1 MSETLVWWLMMQV
14 VGLATLPLCLT
25 LFARLPDRGYAL
37 SKAFALIIVG
47 YLLWV
52 LNVAH
57 ILPNTS
63 AGIWIILL
71 VLFGVSALVFSQ
83 RRDDLLGFARTHW
96 WLIVAVEVVLFLSFI
111 TAVYLRSYVGDLGGT
126 EKPMDFMLLNA
137 VTRANHFPPP
147 DPWMAGEKVAYYY
160 FGYLIVSIMTR
171 VSGLQTS
178 IGFNLGV
185 AMTASLAI
193 VGAFG
198 LVYNMI
204 APRTQRELQA
214 GPGTPAA
221 GFSNRILWRPIIFG
235 AVAAFLL
242 AVIGNLEGILEAF
255 AATGMGSAG
264 FWSWVHIEGLQSYQ
278 SAHWYPDNFWGWWR
292 ATRILDDSTGIHEF
306 PFFSFLLGDLHPHVM
321 SIPFV
326 LLALGVAQL
335 LLRFEGPLDL
345 VVWLERPFWLVAF
358 AIMIGGLAFINTW
371 DLPTMAF
378 MIAIAALVRNRLHAD
393 RWSWGLVADTAGFF
407 LPLLFF
413 ALLAYTPFFFG
424 GFDSQASGFKAVSNG
439 GTRLFQALMLWGVFA
454 VIVLPYALWRLL
466 RTGRPTLKEVAWAL
480 APMAAILL
488 LWAGWNLLGVQVDK
502 QTGQIESG
510 FGITHL
516 LGWLPTP
523 LRPNDTVFNGEFIS
537 LGDRIGT
544 RGWSWLTF
552 LVMGGAVALIGLA
565 FYREVDDA
573 KRTGEDRFGH
583 IFALALSAT
592 AALLILGSEFFF
604 IFDTFDSRMNTIF
617 KLYYQAW
624 LMLSVAG
631 GFVLYEITQG
641 FRMPS
646 LSAPKAAAVPVSL
659 RGVSLSDAVV
669 GATTLIGAIV
679 GLALGQDGLTRIVGL
694 VVGAGVFFVVSGAA
708 VLWWQMAL
716 REGEQIP
723 TVSRLNWRGVW
734 AGAAATVLFVAFLYP
749 VLATYNRTN
758 GFNNPRMLDGLQNL
772 PADQKAAIEFLRGQ
786 SGHPVVLEA
795 PGGDYLD
802 FGTISAS
809 TALPTI
815 IQWKGH
821 ELQWRGHSQ
830 ALDQQLNEREQA
842 VAAIY
847 TGTSNEVAGLLRQY
861 DVRFVIVGPKER
873 ETYPNITVDQL
884 TDVFEAVKQEGEVT
898 VYRVL
903 PDILS
908 QVNAG
913 ETP

>member
-25 LFARLPDRGYAL
+25 LFGRLPDRGYAL

-47 YLLWV
+47 YLLWI

-71 VLFGVSALVFSQ
+71 VLFGISALVFMQ
-83 RRDDLLGFARTHW
+83 RRDDLLGFARNHW
-96 WLIVAVEVVLFLSFI
+96 WLIAAAEIVLFLSFI
-111 TAVYLRSYVGDLGGT
+111 TAAYLRSYVADFTTFGGT

-137 VTRANHFPPP
+137 VTRANHFPPL
-147 DPWMAGEKVAYYY
+147 DPWMSGEKVAYYY

-171 VSGLQTS
+171 LSGLQTS
-178 IGFNLGV
+178 VGFNLGV
-185 AMTASLAI
+185 AMTASLAV

-204 APRTQRELQA
+204 APRAQREVEA

-221 GFSNRILWRPIIFG
+221 GFSNRVRWRPIIFG
-235 AVAAFLL
+235 VVAAFLL
-242 AVIGNLEGILEAF
+242 AVVGNLEGLLEAL
-255 AATGMGSAG
+255 AATGIGSAG
-264 FWSWVHIEGLQSYQ
+264 FWSWVNIDGLQSYQ
-278 SAHWYPDNFWGWWR
+278 SAHWYPDNFWFWWR
-292 ATRILDDSTGIHEF
+292 ATRILDGSTGIHEF

-335 LLRFEGPLDL
+335 LLRSEGPLDL
-345 VVWLERPFWLVAF
+345 VVWLERPLWLVAF

-378 MIAIAALVRNRLHAD
+378 MIVIAALVRNRLHAD

-407 LPLLFF
+407 LPLFIC

-424 GFDSQASGFKAVSNG
+424 GFDSQASGFRAVSNS
-439 GTRLFQALMLWGVFA
+439 GTRLFQVLMLWGVFA

-466 RTGRPTLKEVAWAL
+466 RTGRPTLKEVAWAM
-480 APMAAILL
+480 APMGAVLL
-488 LWAGWNLLGVQVDK
+488 LWLFWEALAGSTSDPAL
-502 QTGQIESG
+502 
-510 FGITHL
+510 GITKMF
-516 LGWLPTP
+516 GWLPLP
-523 LRPNDTVFNGEFIS
+523 MRPIDLEMGIS
-537 LGDRIGT
+537 LGDRIGA

-552 LVMGGAVALIGLA
+552 LVLGGAVALIGLA
-565 FYREVDDA
+565 FYREVEDA
-573 KRTGEDRFGH
+573 KRTDEDRFGH
-583 IFALALSAT
+583 IFALVLSAT
-592 AALLILGSEFFF
+592 AALLILGSEVFF
-604 IFDTFDSRMNTIF
+604 ILDTFNSRMNTIF

-646 LSAPKAAAVPVSL
+646 LSVPKTAAASVSL
-659 RGVSLSDAVV
+659 RGVSVGEIVV
-669 GATTLIGAIV
+669 GAATLVGAV
-679 GLALGQDGLTRIVGL
+679 LGLALGQDALTRFVGF
-694 VVGAGVFFVVSGAA
+694 VVGAGVFFVVSG
-708 VLWWQMAL
+708 VSFLWWQSVPS
-716 REGEQIP
+716 EGEMAQ
-723 TVSRLNWRGVW
+723 SAARLTWRGVW
-734 AGAAATVLFVAFLYP
+734 AGAAATVLFAAFLYP

-758 GFNNPRMLDGLQNL
+758 GFNNQRTLDGLQNL
-772 PADQKAAIEFLRGQ
+772 PPDQKAAIDFLRGQ
-786 SGHPVVLEA
+786 SGHPVVVEA
-795 PGGDYLD
+795 PGGDYSE

-815 IQWKGH
+815 
-821 ELQWRGHSQ
+821 LQWRFHEVQWRGGSKQ
-830 ALDQQLNEREQA
+830 LDDDLNAREQA
-842 VAAIY
+842 LQAIY
-847 TGTSNEVAGLLRQY
+847 TGTSGEAGSALRQY
-861 DVRFVIVGPKER
+861 DVRFVVVGPKER
-873 ETYPNITVDQL
+873 EKYNGEEFPLLTIDQM
-884 TDVFEAVKQEGEVT
+884 TDLVELVKQEGEVAIYQ
-898 VYRVL
+898 VR
-903 PDILS
+903 PDTLD

>member
-1 MSETLVWWLMMQV
+1 MMQV

-25 LFARLPDRGYAL
+25 LFGRLPDRGYAL

-47 YLLWV
+47 YLLWI

-71 VLFGVSALVFSQ
+71 VLFGISALVFSQ
-83 RRDDLLGFARTHW
+83 RRNDLLGFAREHW
-96 WLIVAVEVVLFLSFI
+96 WLIAATEIVLFLSFI

-126 EKPMDFMLLNA
+126 EKPMDFMFLNA
-137 VTRANHFPPP
+137 VTRANHFPPA
-147 DPWMAGEKVAYYY
+147 DPWMSGEKVAYYY

-171 VSGLQTS
+171 LSGLQTS
-178 IGFNLGV
+178 VGFNLGV
-185 AMTASLAI
+185 AMTASLAV

-204 APRTQRELQA
+204 APRAQRELEA

-221 GFSNRILWRPIIFG
+221 GFSNRVLWRPIIFG
-235 AVAAFLL
+235 VIAAFLL
-242 AVIGNLEGILEAF
+242 AVIGNLEGILEALT
-255 AATGMGSAG
+255 AHGIGGSGFWGWVHIQGLVPYHSLSWYPNTDGAPPG
-264 FWSWVHIEGLQSYQ
+264 FWS
-278 SAHWYPDNFWGWWR
+278 WWR
-292 ATRILDDSTGIHEF
+292 ATRILDNSTGIHEF

-326 LLALGVAQL
+326 LLALGLAQL
-335 LLRFEGPLDL
+335 LLRYEGPLDL
-345 VVWLERPFWLVAF
+345 VVWLERPLWLVAF

-378 MIAIAALVRNRLHAD
+378 MIAIAALVRNRLYAD

-407 LPLLFF
+407 LPLFF
-413 ALLAYTPFFFG
+413 CALLAYTPFFFG
-424 GFDSQASGFKAVSNG
+424 GFDSQASGFKAVSNS
-439 GTRLFQALMLWGVFA
+439 GTRLFQALMLWSVFA

-466 RTGRPTLKEVAWAL
+466 RTGRPTLEEAGWAL
-480 APMAAILL
+480 APMALILL
-488 LWAGWNLLGVQVDK
+488 LWLSWEAFAGNTVK
-502 QTGQIESG
+502 AS
-510 FGITHL
+510 FGINNL
-516 LGWLPTP
+516 LGWLPLP
-523 LRPNDTVFNGEFIS
+523 MRPIDLHADIS
-537 LGDRIGT
+537 LGDRIGA

-565 FYREVDDA
+565 FYREVEDA

-583 IFALALSAT
+583 IFALALSGT

-604 IFDTFDSRMNTIF
+604 ILDTFDGRMNTIF

-646 LSAPKAAAVPVSL
+646 LRVARTSTAPISL
-659 RGVSLSDAVV
+659 RGVSVGEIVV
-669 GATTLIGAIV
+669 GAATLTGAV
-679 GLALGQDGLTRIVGL
+679 LGLALGQDGLTRIVGF
-694 VVGAGVFFVVSGAA
+694 VVGAGVFFVVSGASF
-708 VLWWQMAL
+708 LWWQGVPS
-716 REGEQIP
+716 EGENP
-723 TVSRLNWRGVW
+723 HVAARVTWRGVW
-734 AGAAATVLFVAFLYP
+734 AGAAATVLFAAFLYP

-758 GFNNPRMLDGLQNL
+758 GFSNPRMLDGQQNL
-772 PADQKAAIEFLRGQ
+772 ASDQKAVIAFLRGQ
-786 SGHPVVLEA
+786 RGHPVVVEA
-795 PGGDYLD
+795 PGGDYTD

-815 IQWKGH
+815 IQWRGH
-821 ELQWRGHSQ
+821 EVQWRGSSKG
-830 ALDQQLNEREQA
+830 LDDQLNAREQA
-842 VAAIY
+842 LQAIY
-847 TGTSNEVAGLLRQY
+847 AGNSDEAANAIRQY
-861 DVRFVIVGPKER
+861 NVRFVVVGPR
-873 ETYPNITVDQL
+873 EHEKYPNISIDQL
-884 TDVFEAVKQEGEVT
+884 TGVVQPVKQEGEYT
-898 VYRVL
+898 VYRVQ

-908 QVNAG
+908 K
-913 ETP
+913 